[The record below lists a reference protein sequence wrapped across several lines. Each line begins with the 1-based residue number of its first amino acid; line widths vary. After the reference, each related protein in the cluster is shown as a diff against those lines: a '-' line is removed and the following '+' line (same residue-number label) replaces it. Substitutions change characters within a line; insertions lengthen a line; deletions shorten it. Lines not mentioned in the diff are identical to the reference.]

1 MTYFCA
7 ITLKQTHKRMK
18 HFSITL
24 MAVLCLML
32 SLPANADDHNK
43 TKLTIRNESFTG
55 IRTGEVYRD
64 LSYYVAV
71 ELNHTGQYI
80 EISHFGIGNAE
91 IYLLDHQ
98 NKVVDN
104 ITIYEGTSIDY
115 LDIPTQSGYYALVIW
130 SNNYYGE
137 AYFQVE

>member
-1 MTYFCA
+1 
-7 ITLKQTHKRMK
+7 MK

-24 MAVLCLML
+24 MAVLCLL
-32 SLPANADDHNK
+32 SSMPANADDNNK

-55 IRTGEVYRD
+55 IQTGEVYRD

-71 ELNHTGQYI
+71 ELNYIGQYI

-91 IYLLDHQ
+91 VYLLDHQ

-104 ITIYEGTSIDY
+104 ITIIEGTSIDY
-115 LDIPTQSGYYALVIW
+115 LDIPTQSGYYTLVIR
-130 SNNYYGE
+130 SNDYYGE
-137 AYFQVE
+137 AYFEVE